1 MLFGYLVPYAAAVA
15 DRHSLPRPPAAEIDS
30 RRVALAG
37 TAIFLLGFLVL
48 VPFYGW
54 LGEHGHRI
62 WLWTCLAGFLLGLC
76 GYALAAR
83 HRGLGRTG

>member
-1 MLFGYLVPYAAAVA
+1 VPYAPFVGV
-15 DRHSLPRPPAAEIDS
+15 RHQLPRPPAADIDS
-30 RRVALAG
+30 RRVALVG
-37 TAIFLLGFLVL
+37 TALFLVGFLVL
-48 VPFYGW
+48 LPCYRW

>member
-1 MLFGYLVPYAAAVA
+1 MSYPAVVPE
-15 DRHSLPRPPAAEIDS
+15 RHELPRPPAAEIDS
-30 RRVALAG
+30 RRVAFVG
-37 TAIFLLGFLVL
+37 TTLFLLGFLVL
-48 VPFYGW
+48 LPFYSW
-54 LGEHGHRI
+54 LGEHGHRV